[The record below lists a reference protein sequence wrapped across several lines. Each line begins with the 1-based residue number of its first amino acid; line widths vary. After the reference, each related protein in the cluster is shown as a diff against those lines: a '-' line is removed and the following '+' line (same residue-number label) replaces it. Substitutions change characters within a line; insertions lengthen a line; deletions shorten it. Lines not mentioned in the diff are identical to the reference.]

1 MEWQDKKHHNHMVAS
16 CPCWKCHVFRLAG
29 LLSGGKLGERESR
42 GNQLDSKLSAKLE
55 LSHPAIVA
63 ETATPLAHNSRLL
76 ILRVLLVGSFM
87 GILVVFIV
95 TQGLPSIINTPGSGV
110 SL

>member
-1 MEWQDKKHHNHMVAS
+1 MEWQDKNHHTHMVAS

-63 ETATPLAHNSRLL
+63 ETATALAHSRRWLTL
-76 ILRVLLVGSFM
+76 WVVLVGSIIA
-87 GILVVFIV
+87 ILAGVYLS
-95 TQGLPSIINTPGSGV
+95 QSLPSLTTTLAAGS
-110 SL
+110 S